1 MSATQLVKPVT
12 ASMLL
17 DAATE
22 ARNSGAAGPRQRA
35 ASGAPTGSLRG
46 LRLLVVEDNA
56 NNRQVAQELLM
67 AEGAEVALAENG
79 EQGVQA
85 VFAAE
90 GAFDAVLMD
99 LQMPVMDGLMAT
111 ARIRER
117 FDQQALPIIA
127 MTANAMASDRQACLE
142 AGMNSHVGKPFEL
155 ADLVSALLSHTRR
168 AQGERVAP
176 AAAEVS
182 LPAQVLE
189 QAERSGIEMAEAIRR
204 LGGNQPVYGR
214 MLRSFMGDLP
224 GMLQGLES
232 FVAEADLPGAL
243 MNLHTLK
250 GLTSMLGA
258 RELCVRVTSAHRVLE
273 SGAPRDEQAEA
284 LRGVQAEAAL
294 FMSAATPLLD
304 MLGGPERTA
313 PARTALPSGAE
324 SKLLVDLLALLQASD
339 MRALELFDRLRENR
353 GVIDPSS
360 RAALQASVGALD
372 FDRAA
377 VACRQLLAEVNS

>member
-1 MSATQLVKPVT
+1 
-12 ASMLL
+12 
-17 DAATE
+17 
-22 ARNSGAAGPRQRA
+22 
-35 ASGAPTGSLRG
+35 
-46 LRLLVVEDNA
+46 
-56 NNRQVAQELLM
+56 
-67 AEGAEVALAENG
+67 
-79 EQGVQA
+79 

-155 ADLVSALLSHTRR
+155 DDLVSALLSHTGR
-168 AQGERVAP
+168 AQVDRALLVAS
-176 AAAEVS
+176 EVS
-182 LPAQVLE
+182 VPADVLE
-189 QAERSGIEMAEAIRR
+189 QTERSGIEMAEAIRR

-232 FVAEADLPGAL
+232 FVAEADLPSAL

-284 LRGVQAEAAL
+284 LRGVQAEAAV

-304 MLGGPERTA
+304 ILDDPERAA
-313 PARTALPSGAE
+313 PARTAPPSGAE

-353 GVIDPSS
+353 DVIDPSS
-360 RAALQASVGALD
+360 LAALQASVGVLD

-377 VACRQLLAEVNS
+377 MVCRQLLAEVSS